1 VANEDNWDPKRKTKQ
16 EIDDFIKEQGYDKT
30 IALADEMRTYIKKN
44 YKEIHPETKEWITR
58 GGAW

>member
-1 VANEDNWDPKRKTKQ
+1 MANEENWNPKRKTKQ
-16 EIDDFIKEQGYDKT
+16 EIDDFIKEQGYDRT
-30 IALADEMRTYIKKN
+30 IALADEMRAYIKEN